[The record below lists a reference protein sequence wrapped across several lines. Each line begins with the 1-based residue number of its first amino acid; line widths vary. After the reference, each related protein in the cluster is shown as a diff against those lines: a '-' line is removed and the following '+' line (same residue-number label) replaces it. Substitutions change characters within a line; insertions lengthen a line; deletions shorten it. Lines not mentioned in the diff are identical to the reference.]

1 MARWRYRSGC
11 VAAHAAA
18 MQRSGRM
25 SNLSEYVRLD
35 HGHAGMRAGWL
46 LLTVRIWI
54 ARSRQRKALGDLAE
68 CNAHL
73 LKDIGLSDEQ
83 ARREAAKW
91 FWQT

>member
-1 MARWRYRSGC
+1 
-11 VAAHAAA
+11 
-18 MQRSGRM
+18 M
-25 SNLSEYVRLD
+25 SNLSESVRL
-35 HGHAGMRAGWL
+35 GRRHAGSRAWRL
-46 LLTVRIWI
+46 LLTFRVWI
-54 ARSRQRKALGDLAE
+54 ARHQQRKALGDVAE